1 MTLVAPRTE
10 TTEAPAP
17 RSMRLAALAA
27 LAVPG
32 AVLLLCSA
40 AAVSI
45 ATTHTEIAQAV
56 HALLLAR

>member
-17 RSMRLAALAA
+17 RSMRLAA